1 MIQPNPRH
9 TPWCIICSLPN
20 ARTVIVQR
28 FRRRSDAEEALRLL
42 RRLQPGMYYGIVFDV
57 GRFDGGRGDR

>member
-1 MIQPNPRH
+1 MLQPDRRH
-9 TPWCIICSLPN
+9 QPWCIIYSLPN

-42 RRLQPGMYYGIVFDV
+42 HRLQPGMHHGIIFDV
-57 GRFDGGRGDR
+57 GRFDVGSGDR